1 MKDNNMKVCFIADN
15 SIEITGGAQ
24 SLLALI
30 LSLKKYDVEP
40 VILGHKDSEQLHE
53 ANRLGIKTKIIKTK
67 NLIYPTS
74 SNAIIIALKN
84 PVKKIY
90 NFFKRKEIKKF
101 YIKENIEFVHLNS
114 IRASIECAVI
124 AYKLNIPYVW
134 HIREY
139 LDKDQSSYIKDFRFY
154 NKYLQ
159 KAKYIIT
166 ISRDIQ
172 AYWSN
177 KLKRECVLIYNGF
190 DVDKYY
196 LDATKKLLSEQ
207 LNCIMVGRFAEGK
220 RQIDAV
226 KAIEIL
232 IQNGIKNVTLTI
244 VGYRERFMYDKK
256 IKEYID
262 SHNLNSFI
270 NLIDFTYDLK
280 SIYEKN
286 DIGLMCSTREAFGRV
301 TIEYMLSGLL
311 CIGSNTGGTLELI
324 DDGNTGILYDMGKPE
339 ILAEKLEW
347 VMNHKDECKEILLNG
362 QKNAI
367 EKFSIERTAAKVIN
381 IYKEFIHQ

>member
-1 MKDNNMKVCFIADN
+1 MKVCFIADN
-15 SIEITGGAQ
+15 STEITGGAQ

-53 ANRLGIKTKIIKTK
+53 ANRLGIETKIIKTK

-74 SNAIIIALKN
+74 SNVIIIALKN
-84 PVKKIY
+84 PVKRFY
-90 NFFKRKEIKKF
+90 NFLKRKEIKKF
-101 YIKENIEFVHLNS
+101 FIKEKIELIHLNS

-124 AYKLNIPYVW
+124 ADKLKIPYVW

-159 KAKYIIT
+159 RAKYIIT
-166 ISRDIQ
+166 ISKDIQ
-172 AYWSN
+172 SYWAN
-177 KLKRECVLIYNGF
+177 KLKRECVLVYNGF
-190 DVDKYY
+190 DINKYY

-220 RQIDAV
+220 RQLDAV
-226 KAIEIL
+226 RAIEIL
-232 IQNGIKNVTLTI
+232 VQNGIKNITLTI
-244 VGYRERFMYDKK
+244 VGYRDRYMYDKEVRK
-256 IKEYID
+256 YID
-262 SHNLNSFI
+262 SHNLNSFV

-280 SIYEKN
+280 SIYEKS

-324 DDGNTGILYDMGKPE
+324 DDDKTGILYDMGKPDV
-339 ILAEKLEW
+339 LAEKLKW
-347 VMNHKDECKEILLNG
+347 VINHKKKSKELLLNG
-362 QKNAI
+362 QKNAM
-367 EKFSIERTAAKVIN
+367 EKFSIERTAAEVFN
-381 IYKEFIHQ
+381 IYKKIMCQ